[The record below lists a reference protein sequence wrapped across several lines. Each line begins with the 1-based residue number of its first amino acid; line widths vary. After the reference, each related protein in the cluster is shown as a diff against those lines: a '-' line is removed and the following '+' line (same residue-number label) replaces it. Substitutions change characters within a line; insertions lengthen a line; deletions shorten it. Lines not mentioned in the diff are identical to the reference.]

1 MNTYKCTIKRI
12 IHFTLSKKKEIYVI
26 VDKSAYFAKNNF
38 FVCVFDFRF
47 LFLPNIAQNG
57 IKINK
62 NNSLNVI
69 LCG

>member
-1 MNTYKCTIKRI
+1 MHHKNALYISLC
-12 IHFTLSKKKEIYVI
+12 LKKAEIYVI

-57 IKINK
+57 NK
-62 NNSLNVI
+62 N
-69 LCG
+69 

>member
-1 MNTYKCTIKRI
+1 MQCKTHYPFSLCLKIA
-12 IHFTLSKKKEIYVI
+12 EIYVI

-57 IKINK
+57 KK
-62 NNSLNVI
+62 N
-69 LCG
+69 

>member
-1 MNTYKCTIKRI
+1 
-12 IHFTLSKKKEIYVI
+12 VI

-57 IKINK
+57 NK
-62 NNSLNVI
+62 N
-69 LCG
+69 